1 MEFRLGLIEEA
12 IIAKKQHNTFV
23 LMNQYIVKQC
33 EPLPLKSKFII
44 FGGGYSGQK
53 IATIGRDL
61 GVKVLCSRRT
71 KGSKG
76 ADFVFNS
83 DKKFSNEI
91 LEDATHVLSCI
102 PPLANGKDPVLSR
115 LKTQLLN
122 LKSLQW
128 VGYLSTTGVYGDT
141 NGKWVTESTPPNPL
155 QERSIRRFSCEKEW
169 LETNLPIQILR
180 LPGIYGP
187 KRSPFESL
195 LNGTTKMID
204 KPGQVFSR
212 IHVDDIAGAVLF
224 LINLYSQGK
233 NPPVVNVTDNLPTN
247 NLEVIEFA
255 AKLAKKSL
263 PSTVPFDIAKKTM
276 SPMALSFW
284 KENRKVD
291 NKLLCKELGYSLLYP
306 NFKSGLKDCF
316 SKLKF
321 N

>member
-1 MEFRLGLIEEA
+1 MI
-12 IIAKKQHNTFV
+12 QD
-23 LMNQYIVKQC
+23 IVKQL
-33 EPLPLKSKFII
+33 EPLPAKSKLII
-44 FGGGYSGQK
+44 FGGGYSGQR
-53 IATIGRDL
+53 IASLGRRL
-61 GVKVLCSRRT
+61 GLKVLCSRRE

-76 ADFVFNS
+76 ADFIFNS
-83 DKKFSNEI
+83 DQEFSNEI
-91 LEDATHVLSCI
+91 FDGATHVLSCI
-102 PPLANGKDPVLSR
+102 PPLLSGEDPVLSK
-115 LKTQLLN
+115 LKNQLLN
-122 LKSLQW
+122 SKKLKW

-141 NGKWVTESTPPNPL
+141 KGKWVNENTPANPQ

-187 KRSPFESL
+187 KRSAFENL

-233 NPPVVNVTDNLPTN
+233 NPPVVNVADDLPTN
-247 NLEVIEFA
+247 NLEVIDFA
-255 AKLAKKSL
+255 AKLIKKSI
-263 PSTVPFDIAKKTM
+263 PSTIPFEIAKKTM

-284 KENRKVD
+284 KENRKID
-291 NKLLCKELGYSLLYP
+291 NKLLCKKLGYSLIYP
-306 NFKSGLKDCF
+306 DYKSGLKNCF
-316 SKLKF
+316 SKLKM